1 MNYFFS
7 SIALVLLIVKPGFSS
22 EIEPITG
29 LFFNVVSTGATL
41 TINTLVPKHPQPYQ
55 HAGIEILTPGFTL
68 ANPGECLTN
77 ESPAGMC
84 TFSVSNTAP
93 TVISITGPTGVADVK
108 LCLDGTGPYPQKTC
122 QHYKYTS
129 DSSLPIQHAYVVT
142 SSQNNLNQGYVSVC
156 PILNS
161 GASLGPC
168 VPFLGDPGVSFVSPQ
183 GITFNN
189 LGTRAY
195 ITNFGTNPASVT
207 TCTADSSTGVLS
219 ACSTTSIADIP
230 SGSGVHSI
238 QGNVAIDSS
247 NTYAYVP
254 DFAGT
259 QDPNS
264 IKVYTLDGSTKALTT
279 VHATVTDNT
288 FNGPNSITFN
298 QAGTLAY
305 IANTTGNSVAV
316 CDVVTGT
323 LTACTDSTGVFPS
336 ALSVSFNANGQYAYV
351 ATNNGTTSSVMICT
365 VSGKTLINCAD
376 STQTFHFGTTSGP
389 VGNIF
394 MPSSHSFGYVPNAD
408 TNTLS
413 ICPIGANG
421 ILGTCNP
428 VTDPQFITPTGV
440 ALNPVS

>member
-7 SIALVLLIVKPGFSS
+7 IIALALLIVKPGFSS

-29 LFFNVVSTGATL
+29 LFFNVVSTGSTL

-93 TVISITGPTGVADVK
+93 TVISISGPGGVADVK

-129 DSSLPIQHAYVVT
+129 GSSLPTQYAYVVI
-142 SSQNNLNQGYVSVC
+142 SGQEAALIGYILVC
-156 PILNS
+156 PVLNS

-168 VPFLGDPGVSFVSPQ
+168 VPFYGNPDPNSSFVSPQ

-189 LGTRAY
+189 HGTRAY
-195 ITNFGTNPASVT
+195 ITNFGTDPASVT
-207 TCTADSSTGVLS
+207 TCTADPSTGDLS
-219 ACSTTSIADIP
+219 ACSRTSISNIP
-230 SGSGVHSI
+230 SGGSAHSI
-238 QGNVAIDSS
+238 QGNVAIDST

-254 DFAGT
+254 NFAG
-259 QDPNS
+259 NS
-264 IKVYTLDGSTKALTT
+264 IKIYNLDASTKALTT
-279 VHATVTDNT
+279 LYDTVTNNT

-298 QAGTLAY
+298 QLGTLAY
-305 IANTTGNSVAV
+305 IANTTGNSVTV
-316 CDVVTGT
+316 CDVSTDT

-351 ATNNGTTSSVMICT
+351 ATNYSNTSSVMICT
-365 VSGKTLINCAD
+365 VSGKTLSNCAD
-376 STQTFHFGTTSGP
+376 STQTFHFGSTSGP

-413 ICPIGANG
+413 ICPIGAHG
-421 ILGTCNP
+421 ILGTCNT